1 MNTKKMTTEQ
11 IMGPRITIL
20 DLVTQDALANTST
33 SQFGLFIYP
42 MIHVVETMVTMTLD
56 AWVNLDTNIN
66 IGEPQVNH
74 QHIFTLE
81 ATTQLAQHDSNF
93 DHTPIGQIL

>member
-1 MNTKKMTTEQ
+1 MNTQKVTMEQ

-20 DLVTQDALANTST
+20 YPVTQGALTNTST
-33 SQFGLFIYP
+33 SQFGPFIYP
-42 MIHVVETMVTMTLD
+42 MNHIVETMVTMPLN

-74 QHIFTLE
+74 QHIFILE